1 MSIYPPKKK
10 LITLQREISLS
21 LWVKLISHILS
32 FYLETESINQEYFVV
47 SISEVTTL
55 VWTVTWP
62 FCRPRP
68 RLSCL
73 VSTAHLRPASPL
85 VVKTPKSAQAQWML
99 SGKWTINNRD
109 GNPKRDVTLK
119 SEFVFLLR
127 EYSISFS
134 LCIAGDL
141 PRNWVCRNDL
151 QGSFWEGTSEGPIKL
166 SRPLSEILEGLLLS
180 RNGS

>member
-1 MSIYPPKKK
+1 M
-10 LITLQREISLS
+10 
-21 LWVKLISHILS
+21 
-32 FYLETESINQEYFVV
+32 YLGTESINQEYFVV

-99 SGKWTINNRD
+99 SGKLTINNCD

-119 SEFVFLLR
+119 VNSSSCFANIPSRSDCVLRQNFPGTVFVGMTYRVHSRQWPLR
-127 EYSISFS
+127 
-134 LCIAGDL
+134 A
-141 PRNWVCRNDL
+141 
-151 QGSFWEGTSEGPIKL
+151 Q
-166 SRPLSEILEGLLLS
+166 
-180 RNGS
+180 